1 MKGSVLRENMGGV
14 PTFKGR
20 WRLHE
25 EDALGTGC
33 LGGTGGTREVQGMES
48 KVEKLHQMLP
58 RF

>member
-1 MKGSVLRENMGGV
+1 MGGV

-20 WRLHE
+20 RGLHE

-33 LGGTGGTREVQGMES
+33 LGGAGGTREVQGMES